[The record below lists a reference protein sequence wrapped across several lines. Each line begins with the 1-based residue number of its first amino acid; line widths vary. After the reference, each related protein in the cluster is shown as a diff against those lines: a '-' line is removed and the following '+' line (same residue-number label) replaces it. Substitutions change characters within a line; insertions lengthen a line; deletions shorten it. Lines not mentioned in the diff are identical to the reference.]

1 MKRLSIL
8 VCLLI
13 SSFSSVVSQNCSYI
27 WEYSYFLDE
36 GHETL
41 INIIEDFAL
50 DSTSIYF
57 IGLYTGDTL
66 PLEDSGFEA
75 SYFAMTEV
83 DRNTCA
89 LKRRELYP
97 VGVRIFN
104 GNIFFQ
110 NKKYIFHFTSDD
122 NPNSFSPNDQDWRAW
137 LYRPSSLYK
146 IDKDAPMN
154 YDRFFLEKDGYHF
167 SLTPILHGACFLED
181 HQLIFSYADII
192 HESKVDTLLQN
203 PEEGFQYVKPGW
215 FLVDLEGNVV
225 DYDTLSEKEQYF
237 VGHYAHYEQEEQKI
251 YGLGGQ
257 LLPDRFPS
265 AYDNNGLL
273 SIFDLSTREFESIQ
287 RWNDTSDT
295 LMRATGIYWD
305 DGEFLVDGTR
315 SWNVVYTSEDSFHL
329 HTSLALAAGVASFD
343 GESHFREYQDLV
355 DYEVGYND
363 IFYEDSDSSFLMG
376 RIVTSTWETNGDVD
390 KEHFWIVRMHKQG
403 YPLDTLRVK
412 HGIPELDLQTF
423 LRTKLDTSTGE
434 LFIFGS
440 YNKGLTAPI
449 LPYNRFPI
457 LIKIQ
462 LQELLDMIT
471 SVEES
476 PIANEN
482 VKAELRVYPTVFEE
496 NINLYNM
503 GNASRKVKFNLYNS
517 NGQLVRQEQVT
528 LVHHEF
534 ATMSGFSMLTSGAY
548 FYQLLIDDE
557 VYTGTLIKQ

>member
-1 MKRLSIL
+1 MKRLSIT

-13 SSFSSVVSQNCSYI
+13 SSLLSAPAQNCSYI

-36 GHETL
+36 GHEAL
-41 INIIEDFAL
+41 IDIIEDFVL

-57 IGLYTGDTL
+57 SGLYTGDTL
-66 PLEDSGFEA
+66 PIEDTGFGA
-75 SYFAMTEV
+75 SYFAMIEV

-89 LKRRELYP
+89 LKRRELYR
-97 VGVRIFN
+97 VGARVYN
-104 GNIFFQ
+104 DNKLFQ
-110 NKKYIFHFTSDD
+110 NKKHIFHFTSNG
-122 NPNSFSPNDQDWRAW
+122 NPLRFSPNSDDRRAW
-137 LYRPSSLYK
+137 TYNPSSLYK
-146 IDKDAPMN
+146 IDKQAPMQ
-154 YDRFFLEKDGYHF
+154 YDSFFIEKDGYHF
-167 SLTPILHGACFLED
+167 SINTEVDGSCFLED
-181 HQLIFSYADII
+181 LQIIFSYADII

-203 PEEGFQYVKPGW
+203 PEKGFQYVKPGW
-215 FLVDLEGNVV
+215 FMVDLEGKVV
-225 DYDTLSEKEQYF
+225 DFDTLSEREQYF

-257 LLPDRFPS
+257 MLPDRFPS

-273 SIFDLSTREFESIQ
+273 SVFDLNTRELESIQ
-287 RWNDTSDT
+287 RWNDTPDT
-295 LMRATGIYWD
+295 LMRATGIYWN

-315 SWNVVYTSEDSFHL
+315 AWNFGYTREDSFHL
-329 HTSLALAAGVASFD
+329 AVSHALASGVASYE

-376 RIVTSTWETNGDVD
+376 RIVTSTSEARGDVD

-412 HGIPELDLQTF
+412 HGVPELDLQTF
-423 LRTKLDTSTGE
+423 LRTKLDTTTGE
-434 LFIFGS
+434 LFIFSS

-471 SVEES
+471 SVEEF

-482 VKAELRVYPTVFEE
+482 VNADLRIYPTVFEE
-496 NINLYNM
+496 HINLYNK
-503 GNASRKVKFNLYNS
+503 GNASREVKFILYNG
-517 NGQLVRQEQVT
+517 NGQLVRLEEVT
-528 LVHHEF
+528 LAHHEF
-534 ATMSGFSMLTSGAY
+534 VTMSGFSMLTSGAY